1 MTMVLS
7 SPPGDLDPHTE
18 LCEDERHAIGAHDV
32 GAVEQSEVQLWTAG
46 ISCVAALTRWS
57 ACDDLAADL
66 HVDAIQPQVGV
77 DCVDVGP
84 DAHDDIVAAKVLW
97 CPISRPRSEWEDV
110 LTDQFDGWV
119 EGGQLHNRDRRL
131 VRGTPGAAVA
141 VGLRLSNA

>member
-1 MTMVLS
+1 M
-7 SPPGDLDPHTE
+7 DCWNF
-18 LCEDERHAIGAHDV
+18 LCCRA
-32 GAVEQSEVQLWTAG
+32 
-46 ISCVAALTRWS
+46 WS
-57 ACDDLAADL
+57 AFDDLAADL
-66 HVDAIQPQVGV
+66 HVDAIQLQVGV

-97 CPISRPRSEWEDV
+97 CPISRQRSEWEDV